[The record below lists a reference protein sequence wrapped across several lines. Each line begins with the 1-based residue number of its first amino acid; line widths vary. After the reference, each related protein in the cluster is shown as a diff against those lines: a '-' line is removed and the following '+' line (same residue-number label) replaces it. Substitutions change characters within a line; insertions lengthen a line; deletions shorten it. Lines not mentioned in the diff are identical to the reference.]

1 MKKFNYR
8 EVDQELMVP
17 EVMNL
22 VSTIHGYK
30 GKQELFMKAKPD
42 ILKSMLEVAKVQSTG
57 ASNRIEVYLQQIK
70 GWWSWYLKKQSLLI
84 EMKKKSL
91 ATEKF

>member
-42 ILKSMLEVAKVQSTG
+42 PRALNLCEDCI
-57 ASNRIEVYLQQIK
+57 
-70 GWWSWYLKKQSLLI
+70 
-84 EMKKKSL
+84 
-91 ATEKF
+91 